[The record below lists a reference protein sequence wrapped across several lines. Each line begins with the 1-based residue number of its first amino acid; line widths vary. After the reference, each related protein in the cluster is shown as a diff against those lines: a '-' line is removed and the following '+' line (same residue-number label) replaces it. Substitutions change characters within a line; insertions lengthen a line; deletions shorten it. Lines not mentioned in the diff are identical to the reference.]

1 MAARRRVRPARRRA
15 LPGRRLGGR
24 GIAADAGTD
33 DCRAVDRESY
43 PEHIRAVIFV
53 SLISEAA
60 RIEIE
65 VLALHGEAAL
75 AGISR
80 RGDEDDVAVG
90 KVAAAGERLDDAAP
104 ARAISNRPGL
114 KNG

>member
-1 MAARRRVRPARRRA
+1 M
-15 LPGRRLGGR
+15 
-24 GIAADAGTD
+24 
-33 DCRAVDRESY
+33 
-43 PEHIRAVIFV
+43 

-80 RGDEDDVAVG
+80 RGEKDDVTVG
-90 KVAAAGERLDDAAP
+90 EIAATGERLDDAAL
-104 ARAISNRPGL
+104 AGERRVRGGLRISQRSKHVSGQTRAKFTTKTVGSYQADT
-114 KNG
+114 

>member
-1 MAARRRVRPARRRA
+1 M
-15 LPGRRLGGR
+15 
-24 GIAADAGTD
+24 
-33 DCRAVDRESY
+33 
-43 PEHIRAVIFV
+43 

-80 RGDEDDVAVG
+80 RGEKDDVTVG
-90 KVAAAGERLDDAAP
+90 EIAATGERLDDAALAGERRVVCRETRGP
-104 ARAISNRPGL
+104 DTIARKTVFLASRWEILTMRYRYAR
-114 KNG
+114 